1 MSNQTFKGKQI
12 KGEVQLFI
20 ILLVKFSSNQE
31 ILVKC
36 IIENSADCP
45 PLTIGL
51 HLSVTSQ
58 QTCCKLKIPSIEMDL
73 IHFPCRTSSF
83 SPAYLQCAHFPP
95 METEVNISQVT
106 WSIPRAPC
114 WEFLTFLFCL
124 ICSSVLF
131 WPHTMHGVLPIC
143 LFRVDWHWMTLLP
156 TMQWFLSWWTY
167 YRPRIR

>member
-31 ILVKC
+31 ILVKY

-131 WPHTMHGVLPIC
+131 WPHYARSSSNLSLQSGLALNDFITNNAMISQLVN
-143 LFRVDWHWMTLLP
+143 LLQ
-156 TMQWFLSWWTY
+156 TQN
-167 YRPRIR
+167 